1 MNPVPLGTGR
11 GGYLKKP
18 APLPSLSETDY
29 CPLYI
34 YLHDTFFTLCLL
46 LLPIVL
52 LLVRRSSAK
61 EVPPGSLGL
70 PIIGQS
76 ISFLRA
82 KRSNTA
88 EECLQERVRKY
99 GPVSKLSLFGKPA
112 VFIYGQAAN
121 KLIFASDGSAISNQQ
136 ARSNQMILGDRNLLE
151 LSGEDHKRVRNA
163 LSSFLKPESLKQYVG
178 KMDAEVRKHLE
189 MHWQGKQNVTV
200 HAIYQTLPS
209 TLQEYSLAV
218 VLLHKY
224 YYGIF
229 RNLTCTYG

>member
-1 MNPVPLGTGR
+1 MT
-11 GGYLKKP
+11 
-18 APLPSLSETDY
+18 
-29 CPLYI
+29 
-34 YLHDTFFTLCLL
+34 TFFTLCLL

-61 EVPPGSLGL
+61 GVPPGSPGL
-70 PIIGQS
+70 PIIRQS

-82 KRSNTA
+82 MRSNTA

-121 KLIFASDGSAISNQQ
+121 KLKFASDGSAISNQQ

-209 TLQEYSLAV
+209 TLQEYSKAV
-218 VLLHKY
+218 VFLPKY
-224 YYGIF
+224 YYGIY
-229 RNLTCTYG
+229 RNLTCMADRCCP